1 MAAAT
6 QAQIAEAVYDALDG
20 ALSKTEVRDVLSAY
34 KDVVLGEVESG
45 EPVNILG
52 LVKVNVKYVPAKPRR
67 KGINPF
73 DPEAGEQ
80 WFAAKP
86 ESLGVKATALA
97 GVKSALPSTKSAA
110 GKAIVA
116 ALTKPVRK
124 KAAAK
129 PAAKKAPVKK
139 GRK

>member
-6 QAQIAEAVYDALDG
+6 QAQLVEAVWETLDG
-20 ALSKTEVRDVLSAY
+20 ALSKSEVKAALDGFKA
-34 KDVVLGEVESG
+34 VVQGEIEAG

-52 LVKVNVKYVPAKPRR
+52 LVKVNVKYVPAKPKR

-73 DPEAGEQ
+73 DPDAGEQ

-86 ESLGVKATALA
+86 EALGVKAVALA
-97 GVKSALPSTKSAA
+97 GAKTALPSPKSAA
-110 GKAIVA
+110 GKAIIA

-129 PAAKKAPVKK
+129 KPVAKKK